1 MKYMFDDDLVVAK
14 QDNKNMHANT
24 HTAYTDLWHASRQP
38 YPQRVDIFSIYLRFC
53 SSDIFCFF
61 FCGRVSLLSL
71 NISSDD
77 HKMNVYYQ

>member
-61 FCGRVSLLSL
+61 LWSCSVIIIKYIFGWP
-71 NISSDD
+71 
-77 HKMNVYYQ
+77 

>member
-61 FCGRVSLLSL
+61 FLWSCFVIIIKYIFGWP
-71 NISSDD
+71 
-77 HKMNVYYQ
+77 